1 MSEPGPT
8 WAVEA
13 VKRVANG
20 QRRHPGLWRLV
31 TEIQHEAGRLAHLV
45 EDPPAGSDD
54 AFDSCEVLR
63 RIAAIRRLLDDAA
76 MLVVFAD
83 EGDDHARND

>member
-8 WAVEA
+8 WAVETI
-13 VKRVANG
+13 KRVANG

-54 AFDSCEVLR
+54 AYCADEVLR
-63 RIAAIRRLLDDAA
+63 RIAAIRRLLDDAV
-76 MLVVFAD
+76 MLIVFA
-83 EGDDHARND
+83 EGDDHATD

>member
-8 WAVEA
+8 WVVETI
-13 VKRVANG
+13 KRVANG
-20 QRRHPGLWRLV
+20 QRRHPRLWRLV

-54 AFDSCEVLR
+54 AFDSDEVLR
-63 RIAAIRRLLDDAA
+63 RVEAIRRLLDDTV
-76 MLVVFAD
+76 MTVVFPG
-83 EGDDHARND
+83 EGGDHAAK

>member
-8 WAVEA
+8 WAVETI
-13 VKRVANG
+13 KRVANG

-31 TEIQHEAGRLAHLV
+31 TEIHHEAGRLAHLV

-54 AFDSCEVLR
+54 AFDSDEVLR
-63 RIAAIRRLLDDAA
+63 RVAAIRRLLDDAV
-76 MLVVFAD
+76 MVVVFD
-83 EGDDHARND
+83 EGGDHAAK